1 MDILFGQFD
10 EYFQAFVILMIID
23 YLSGIISAIY
33 KKEVNSSVG
42 YKGILKKVGI
52 LLCISLARQI
62 DILGIYDSKVIV
74 RSVVLMFFTV
84 NEIFSILENLGHI
97 GIPIPTIF
105 LSILE
110 KVKSSENKSN
120 TPKYE
125 ENIKKNKEVKE
136 KTLQKVF
143 TKWYHYDNV

>member
-23 YLSGIISAIY
+23 YLSGIIAAIY

-62 DILGIYDSKVIV
+62 DILEIYDSKVIV

-97 GIPIPTIF
+97 GIPLPTIF
-105 LSILE
+105 LSVLE
-110 KVKSSENKSN
+110 KVKSSEDKSN
-120 TPKYE
+120 EEKYE
-125 ENIKKNKEVKE
+125 KSKKRNKKN
-136 KTLQKVF
+136 
-143 TKWYHYDNV
+143 

>member
-23 YLSGIISAIY
+23 YLSGIIAAIY

-62 DILGIYDSKVIV
+62 DILEIYDSKVIV

-97 GIPIPTIF
+97 GIPLPTIF
-105 LSILE
+105 LSVLE
-110 KVKSSENKSN
+110 KVKSSEDKSN
-120 TPKYE
+120 PEKYE
-125 ENIKKNKEVKE
+125 KSKKRNKKI
-136 KTLQKVF
+136 
-143 TKWYHYDNV
+143 

>member
-23 YLSGIISAIY
+23 YLSGIIAAIY
-33 KKEVNSSVG
+33 KKEINSSVG

-97 GIPIPTIF
+97 GIPLPTIF
-105 LSILE
+105 LSVLE
-110 KVKSSENKSN
+110 KVKSSEDKSN
-120 TPKYE
+120 EEKYE
-125 ENIKKNKEVKE
+125 KSKKRNKKI
-136 KTLQKVF
+136 
-143 TKWYHYDNV
+143 

>member
-23 YLSGIISAIY
+23 YLSGIIAAIY

-105 LSILE
+105 LSVLE
-110 KVKSSENKSN
+110 KVKSSEVKSN
-120 TPKYE
+120 QEKYE
-125 ENIKKNKEVKE
+125 KSKKRNKKI
-136 KTLQKVF
+136 
-143 TKWYHYDNV
+143 

>member
-1 MDILFGQFD
+1 MDVLFGQFD

-23 YLSGIISAIY
+23 YLSGIIAAIY

-97 GIPIPTIF
+97 GIPLPTIF
-105 LSILE
+105 LSVLE
-110 KVKSSENKSN
+110 KVKSSEDKSN
-120 TPKYE
+120 PEKYE
-125 ENIKKNKEVKE
+125 KSKKRNKKI
-136 KTLQKVF
+136 
-143 TKWYHYDNV
+143 